1 VRIVVVGAGGVGG
14 LVGGMLARA
23 GHRVAFVARGA
34 QLAALREGGLRVEG
48 PRGSFHL
55 PQVEVSEDP
64 ASLAP
69 ADAVLVCVKG
79 WQVRDVAPRLSP
91 LLETGG
97 FAVPLQNG
105 VGAAA
110 ELARA
115 LGEQRVVGGLIHV
128 LVKIEAPGLVRH
140 VAEPLLVTLGERG
153 GGSSPRVEALAS
165 ALRGANVDVRVTD
178 DVEAAAWEKFL
189 FIDPVSAV
197 GSAARTPLG
206 VLRTVPETRALIV
219 AAMREIVEVG
229 RVRGVRLAADAL
241 DRAVALVD
249 RLPPEA
255 TASMQRDV
263 IAGRPSE
270 LEDQVGS
277 VVRMAREAGVPAP
290 VHEVLYAVLLPQERA
305 ARG

>member
-14 LVGGMLARA
+14 LVGGMLART

-55 PQVEVSEDP
+55 PGIEAAEDP

-79 WQVRDVAPRLSP
+79 WQVRDVARRLAP
-91 LLETGG
+91 LLAGGG

-105 VGAAA
+105 VEAAG

-128 LVKIEAPGLVRH
+128 LAKIEAPGLVRH

-153 GGSSPRVEALAS
+153 GGSSPRVEALAA
-165 ALRGANVDVRVTD
+165 ALRGANVDVRVAD

-197 GSAARTPLG
+197 GAAARAPLG
-206 VLRTVPETRALIV
+206 ALRTVPETRALIV
-219 AAMREIVEVG
+219 AAMREILQVG
-229 RVRGVRLAADAL
+229 RARGVRVADDAL
-241 DRAVALVD
+241 DRALALVD

-263 IAGRPSE
+263 LAGCPSE

-277 VVRMAREAGVPAP
+277 VVRMAREASVPSP
-290 VHEVLYAVLLPQERA
+290 VHDVLYAVLLPQERA